1 MVTPRDSRCKLLP
14 VQGAPVV
21 QYLPQLRQLRV
32 PEVAESLPSS
42 IQLPKS
48 CLPQHAQSAW
58 LLMLALSARIRGP
71 RATAAMDV
79 KLPIDCAVARSSVPS
94 SSDWLGCGE
103 IDGYANWQP
112 RTSRSD
118 SAEHLQKMIGPE
130 SVLALVFWNLEV
142 PGGHGL

>member
-79 KLPIDCAVARSSVPS
+79 ASCQLIARLHEVVFPAAVTGWVVAKLMAMPTGNLALLDQTVQS
-94 SSDWLGCGE
+94 
-103 IDGYANWQP
+103 
-112 RTSRSD
+112 TSRR
-118 SAEHLQKMIGPE
+118 
-130 SVLALVFWNLEV
+130 
-142 PGGHGL
+142 